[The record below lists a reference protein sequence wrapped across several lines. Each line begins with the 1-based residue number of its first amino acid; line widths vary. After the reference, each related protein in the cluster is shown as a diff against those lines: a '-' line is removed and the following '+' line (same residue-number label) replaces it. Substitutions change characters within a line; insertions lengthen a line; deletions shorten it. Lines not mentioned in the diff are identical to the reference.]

1 MFQYFLMSFF
11 DEVRDMEQKNL
22 AVELLKKLL
31 NDELKVQMKRNLVKG
46 KKLSEMLSGVIK
58 RYQNQIL
65 TAAQVINELI
75 NIAKEVR
82 SGNERGAELGLS
94 DDELAFYDALADNES
109 AKDILGDKQ
118 LRDIAHILVEKVRGS
133 ATVDW
138 TRRENVKAKMRVLVK
153 RTLREYGYPPDKQKL
168 ATDNIL
174 KQAEMFAT
182 DWSAD

>member
-1 MFQYFLMSFF
+1 MI
-11 DEVRDMEQKNL
+11 D
-22 AVELLKKLL
+22 
-31 NDELKVQMKRNLVKG
+31 
-46 KKLSEMLSGVIK
+46 
-58 RYQNQIL
+58 
-65 TAAQVINELI
+65 
-75 NIAKEVR
+75 IAKEVR
-82 SGNERGAELGLS
+82 SENERGVELGLS

-109 AKDILGDKQ
+109 AKEILGDEQ
-118 LRDIAHILVEKVRGS
+118 LRDIAHILVEKVRSS

-182 DWSAD
+182 DWSKD